1 MTSSTAWADL
11 PLRLASAVILLL
23 VCGFALWSGDFVF
36 TLLLTAILFVMHW
49 ELAHMLTPMSKQVGA
64 VSGTI
69 AVLTLILVLRNPD
82 SVKGIIYLGLGVACQ
97 VSLYSRLKWQGAVAS
112 VCIFMTVFYL
122 VALRAS
128 SGLEMILW
136 LISIVVL
143 TDVLGYFAGRVIKGP
158 KFWPRVSPKKTWS
171 GILAGWLASGIC
183 GWFWVSYGFLP
194 LSAGFAIF
202 FSVTLAFA
210 SQIGDIGESALKRG
224 ADQKDSSSLLPGH
237 GGFLDRFDGLVGAT
251 LVFAGA
257 NMFMSLG

>member
-23 VCGFALWSGDFVF
+23 VCGFALWSGDLVF

-97 VSLYSRLKWQGAVAS
+97 VSLYFRLKWQGAVAS

-158 KFWPRVSPKKTWS
+158 KFWPSVSPKKTWS

-251 LVFAGA
+251 IVFASA
-257 NMFMSLG
+257 NMFMSFG

>member
-1 MTSSTAWADL
+1 MNSSTAWADL

-23 VCGFALWSGDFVF
+23 ICGFALWSGDIVF
-36 TLLLTAILFVMHW
+36 TLLLTGILFVMHW

-82 SVKGIIYLGLGVACQ
+82 SLKGIIFLGLGAVCQ
-97 VSLYSRLKWQGAVAS
+97 AGLYFRLKWQGAVAS

-158 KFWPRVSPKKTWS
+158 KFWPSVSPKKTWS

-183 GWFWVSYGFLP
+183 GWFWVSCGYLP

-202 FSVTLAFA
+202 FSVALAFA
-210 SQIGDIGESALKRG
+210 SQIGDIGESALKRR

-251 LVFAGA
+251 IVFATA
-257 NMFMSLG
+257 NMFMSFG

>member
-23 VCGFALWSGDFVF
+23 VCGFALWSGDLVF
-36 TLLLTAILFVMHW
+36 TLLLTAILCVMHW

-82 SVKGIIYLGLGVACQ
+82 SVKGIIYLGLGAACQ
-97 VSLYSRLKWQGAVAS
+97 AGLYFRLKWQGALAS

-158 KFWPRVSPKKTWS
+158 KFWPSVSPKKTWS

-251 LVFAGA
+251 IVFAAA
-257 NMFMSLG
+257 NMFMSFG

>member
-82 SVKGIIYLGLGVACQ
+82 SLKGIIFLGLGAVCQ
-97 VSLYSRLKWQGAVAS
+97 AGLYFRLKWQGAVAS

-143 TDVLGYFAGRVIKGP
+143 TDILGYFAGRVIKGP
-158 KFWPRVSPKKTWS
+158 KFWPSVSPKKTWS

-183 GWFWVSYGFLP
+183 GWFWVFYGFLP

-202 FSVTLAFA
+202 FSVALAFA
-210 SQIGDIGESALKRG
+210 SQIGDIGESALKRR

-251 LVFAGA
+251 IVFAAA
-257 NMFMSLG
+257 NMFMGFG